1 MNSKAFIFSV
11 TALYF
16 VMLFVLF
23 MGLISYTHHRQVYK
37 QTISVVDKMSTKYI
51 SGDANINSD
60 NSNKWCVKRIVYDAN
75 KQSADHSPE
84 IQSPREIKIY
94 CEDYGAQRF
103 I

>member
-1 MNSKAFIFSV
+1 MKSKAFIFSV

-23 MGLISYTHHRQVYK
+23 MGLISYTYHRPIYK

-51 SGDANINSD
+51 SGDANSTIDQNQ
-60 NSNKWCVKRIVYDAN
+60 WCVKRIVYDAN
-75 KQSADHSPE
+75 IQSKY
-84 IQSPREIKIY
+84 QSPREIKIY
-94 CEDYGAQRF
+94 CEDYGTQRF

>member
-1 MNSKAFIFSV
+1 MKSKAFIFSV

-23 MGLISYTHHRQVYK
+23 MGLISYTYHRPIYK
-37 QTISVVDKMSTKYI
+37 QTISVVDKMATKYI

-60 NSNKWCVKRIVYDAN
+60 NSNKWCVKRIVYNAN
-75 KQSADHSPE
+75 IQSKD
-84 IQSPREIKIY
+84 QSPREIKIY
-94 CEDYGAQRF
+94 CEDYGTQRF